1 MTPAPEEAAA
11 PAVTKP
17 VPEEPVQD
25 NPEPEPIS
33 NGNGSNGTVDHDAED
48 KPVEEDT
55 VEKMETEEPETT
67 EEPEAKVEEESVKED
82 EAPKDAFDQMVSKS
96 EEETKE
102 PDSFD
107 KMLEAGDEDKK
118 EESEVKSGSEEAK
131 PDEPKEDSEEKPAME
146 TSESKENEKLDEST
160 EKTEEASEESKVD
173 KDESET
179 KEKGEE
185 KKDSFDEMLSGEDGK
200 TETEVKDE
208 TKEES
213 GEKDPF
219 NDLLGESSKK
229 DAKADDS
236 EEKKEEDSFDKM
248 LSGEPEEKKEEDDSE
263 DKKETTEGG
272 PATTIDADALDETV
286 TEEKMDD
293 NDTPEVIA
301 AITSEKVLSDEE
313 YYETHIK
320 AEEKEFLENPDNLPT
335 IDSICAKLTCSVCS
349 KALDPVFGNAKS
361 INRHPHLGIP
371 VCRECR
377 KFYGDGDWPSTEDG
391 DEYCRVCG
399 QGGDILLCDKCPNA
413 FRRQCIQR
421 MFGARAL
428 REITKS
434 EEWNCLVCDPKPL
447 YPLKA
452 IYYCVYKKQ
461 EEFKTRRDEEIKKE
475 KDRQAARRA
484 RAGAPTN
491 KEKEDLVKSP
501 KNFLEE
507 NISEAFKTLDVYQ
520 KSLETE
526 RTRCIKTVKEGMTVE
541 MATSI
546 TRKLRKL
553 YAVTQKNM
561 DLLDRAIVESFVEN
575 YPTESTR
582 IHMGRVERNDPPTP
596 VKRTR
601 PSGSSKQKI
610 KIKAKNK
617 KGKAGKAGNSKVKVK
632 GKKHIRMNGSPVYRE
647 APYVPSLMK
656 KPSKK
661 RRNDSDV
668 ECIDV
673 SEEDD
678 DYRPKKKFRPGPA
691 SSKKAK
697 PGPASRKA
705 GPKSRTY

>member
-1 MTPAPEEAAA
+1 MICCF
-11 PAVTKP
+11 VL
-17 VPEEPVQD
+17 Q
-25 NPEPEPIS
+25 
-33 NGNGSNGTVDHDAED
+33 
-48 KPVEEDT
+48 
-55 VEKMETEEPETT
+55 
-67 EEPEAKVEEESVKED
+67 
-82 EAPKDAFDQMVSKS
+82 
-96 EEETKE
+96 
-102 PDSFD
+102 
-107 KMLEAGDEDKK
+107 
-118 EESEVKSGSEEAK
+118 
-131 PDEPKEDSEEKPAME
+131 
-146 TSESKENEKLDEST
+146 
-160 EKTEEASEESKVD
+160 
-173 KDESET
+173 
-179 KEKGEE
+179 EKGEE

-200 TETEVKDE
+200 TETEDKEE

-248 LSGEPEEKKEEDDSE
+248 LSGEPEEKKEEDDKKDDSE

-501 KNFLEE
+501 KNFLGKHSIFHFTFEE
-507 NISEAFKTLDVYQ
+507 MNEKIE
-520 KSLETE
+520 
-526 RTRCIKTVKEGMTVE
+526 IKK
-541 MATSI
+541 
-546 TRKLRKL
+546 
-553 YAVTQKNM
+553 
-561 DLLDRAIVESFVEN
+561 
-575 YPTESTR
+575 
-582 IHMGRVERNDPPTP
+582 
-596 VKRTR
+596 
-601 PSGSSKQKI
+601 
-610 KIKAKNK
+610 
-617 KGKAGKAGNSKVKVK
+617 
-632 GKKHIRMNGSPVYRE
+632 
-647 APYVPSLMK
+647 
-656 KPSKK
+656 
-661 RRNDSDV
+661 
-668 ECIDV
+668 
-673 SEEDD
+673 
-678 DYRPKKKFRPGPA
+678 KKKFVI
-691 SSKKAK
+691 SKKCKRIRNQFSDFCFCMCFSNNFRSFIQILQHCKERFFDNFQALSLFDLIFWVNYFTALYTLLK
-697 PGPASRKA
+697 KSNFC
-705 GPKSRTY
+705 PKDPI

>member
-1 MTPAPEEAAA
+1 MNKQSLTNFFMICCF
-11 PAVTKP
+11 VL
-17 VPEEPVQD
+17 Q
-25 NPEPEPIS
+25 
-33 NGNGSNGTVDHDAED
+33 
-48 KPVEEDT
+48 
-55 VEKMETEEPETT
+55 EK
-67 EEPEAKVEEESVKED
+67 V
-82 EAPKDAFDQMVSKS
+82 
-96 EEETKE
+96 
-102 PDSFD
+102 
-107 KMLEAGDEDKK
+107 
-118 EESEVKSGSEEAK
+118 
-131 PDEPKEDSEEKPAME
+131 
-146 TSESKENEKLDEST
+146 
-160 EKTEEASEESKVD
+160 
-173 KDESET
+173 
-179 KEKGEE
+179 EE

-200 TETEVKDE
+200 TETEDKEE

-501 KNFLEE
+501 KNFL
-507 NISEAFKTLDVYQ
+507 
-520 KSLETE
+520 
-526 RTRCIKTVKEGMTVE
+526 
-541 MATSI
+541 
-546 TRKLRKL
+546 
-553 YAVTQKNM
+553 
-561 DLLDRAIVESFVEN
+561 
-575 YPTESTR
+575 
-582 IHMGRVERNDPPTP
+582 
-596 VKRTR
+596 
-601 PSGSSKQKI
+601 
-610 KIKAKNK
+610 
-617 KGKAGKAGNSKVKVK
+617 GKHTIRKVKFLFK
-632 GKKHIRMNGSPVYRE
+632 NSI
-647 APYVPSLMK
+647 L
-656 KPSKK
+656 
-661 RRNDSDV
+661 
-668 ECIDV
+668 
-673 SEEDD
+673 
-678 DYRPKKKFRPGPA
+678 
-691 SSKKAK
+691 
-697 PGPASRKA
+697 
-705 GPKSRTY
+705 T

>member
-1 MTPAPEEAAA
+1 MIFCF
-11 PAVTKP
+11 VL
-17 VPEEPVQD
+17 Q
-25 NPEPEPIS
+25 
-33 NGNGSNGTVDHDAED
+33 
-48 KPVEEDT
+48 
-55 VEKMETEEPETT
+55 EK
-67 EEPEAKVEEESVKED
+67 D
-82 EAPKDAFDQMVSKS
+82 
-96 EEETKE
+96 
-102 PDSFD
+102 
-107 KMLEAGDEDKK
+107 
-118 EESEVKSGSEEAK
+118 
-131 PDEPKEDSEEKPAME
+131 
-146 TSESKENEKLDEST
+146 
-160 EKTEEASEESKVD
+160 
-173 KDESET
+173 
-179 KEKGEE
+179 EE
-185 KKDSFDEMLSGEDGK
+185 KKDSFDKMLSGEDGK
-200 TETEVKDE
+200 TETEDKEE

-213 GEKDPF
+213 GQKDPF

-229 DAKADDS
+229 EAKTDGDS

-248 LSGEPEEKKEEDDSE
+248 LSGEPEEKKEDDDKKDDSE
-263 DKKETTEGG
+263 DKKETTEEG

-320 AEEKEFLENPDNLPT
+320 AEEKEYLENPDNLPT
-335 IDSICAKLTCSVCS
+335 VDSICAKLTCCVCS

-421 MFGARAL
+421 TLGARAL

-501 KNFLEE
+501 KNFLGKHFSIFHFTFEE
-507 NISEAFKTLDVYQ
+507 MNEKIEIKKFVISKKC
-520 KSLETE
+520 KSLKRIRIQFLT
-526 RTRCIKTVKEGMTVE
+526 
-541 MATSI
+541 
-546 TRKLRKL
+546 
-553 YAVTQKNM
+553 
-561 DLLDRAIVESFVEN
+561 FVF
-575 YPTESTR
+575 
-582 IHMGRVERNDPPTP
+582 VC
-596 VKRTR
+596 V
-601 PSGSSKQKI
+601 
-610 KIKAKNK
+610 
-617 KGKAGKAGNSKVKVK
+617 
-632 GKKHIRMNGSPVYRE
+632 
-647 APYVPSLMK
+647 
-656 KPSKK
+656 
-661 RRNDSDV
+661 
-668 ECIDV
+668 
-673 SEEDD
+673 
-678 DYRPKKKFRPGPA
+678 
-691 SSKKAK
+691 
-697 PGPASRKA
+697 
-705 GPKSRTY
+705 